1 MSVGFASVANFA
13 NVYPGTAE
21 GVNANVADGYGIDVG
36 GSEVIVGTQTV
47 PTAYFIELEDASGY
61 FLMETTGGILL
72 EIS

>member
-1 MSVGFASVANFA
+1 MSVGFASVANYA
-13 NVYPGTAE
+13 NVYPGTAS
-21 GVNANVADGYGIDVG
+21 GVVANVADGWGIDVG
-36 GSEVIVGTQTV
+36 GTEVIVGTQTS